1 MVVMYSYIMI
11 DDIDFLTEVSKDRE
25 IQEDYDII
33 TEENFTEELCN
44 TARELRS
51 NGKTYMEIADELNV
65 SPRLIP
71 LHVKGTC
78 ECETQADPIE
88 NDKPWTEREL
98 MKYLHQS
105 DNCWHRNEI
114 ANFLGCHQETIK
126 NWISEKHH
134 GLKVIDDSDRTS
146 SQNVTRIHRLGIQLQ
161 EASQNDFVE
170 TVQNRLENIQNSD
183 KSLKERYDEISD
195 RQIEV

>member
-1 MVVMYSYIMI
+1 MI
-11 DDIDFLTEVSKDRE
+11 DDIEFLTEVSEDRE
-25 IQEDYDII
+25 LQEDYEII
-33 TEENFTEELCN
+33 TEEDVTESICN
-44 TARELRS
+44 QARKLRS
-51 NGKTYMEIADELNV
+51 EDVSYMEISDELDI

-78 ECETQADPIE
+78 DCETEVDPIE

-146 SQNVTRIHRLGIQLQ
+146 SQNVTRIHRLGIKLQ

-170 TVQNRLENIQNSD
+170 TVQNRLENIQNSE
-183 KSLKERYDEISD
+183 KSLKERYNEISE
-195 RQIEV
+195 QNIEV